1 MSDIDRLHFRNY
13 DVMNRFP
20 LPSLFMYFRIEGY
33 PSALDIFKFPRIK
46 PTEMVIRKYR
56 FDADFSGEFSTLN
69 TI

>member
-20 LPSLFMYFRIEGY
+20 PSFFMYFRI
-33 PSALDIFKFPRIK
+33 LDIFRFPRIE

-56 FDADFSGEFSTLN
+56 FDVDFSGEFSTLN

>member
-13 DVMNRFP
+13 DVMNRSPPPP
-20 LPSLFMYFRIEGY
+20 LSLFMYFRI
-33 PSALDIFKFPRIK
+33 LDIFRFPRIE

-56 FDADFSGEFSTLN
+56 FDVDFSGEFSTLN